1 MHRKRIAQLI
11 ILFFNINLALAQYI
25 EPSGS
30 FIQEKIK
37 IGEEVS
43 YALSFR
49 YQKDV
54 NILFPDS
61 MFNYGSFEYNSRT
74 YFKTKSDD
82 SHSFDSVI
90 YQLSTFEIDSVQFLQ
105 LPVFILN
112 DADSLAI
119 YSTIDSIQLIQVI
132 QEISEKPELKTNTE
146 LFHINKQFNYPYFII
161 GLVIFLFLAFIVAL
175 FFGKQL
181 TKAWKIY
188 RMQRTHKKFIGRFFN
203 LMRDVSSNNPNKS
216 PEHVLAVWKRYME
229 RLEKKP
235 VSKLTTKE
243 ILVLHNNGQ
252 LKDNLRLIDRCIYAD
267 EKGSDL
273 FTSFDYLM
281 KFSIKIYHQVITE
294 IKNG

>member
-1 MHRKRIAQLI
+1 MHRKRVAQLI
-11 ILFFNINLALAQYI
+11 ILFFNINLALAQNI
-25 EPSGS
+25 EPKGS

-43 YALSFR
+43 YALSIR
-49 YQKDV
+49 YNKNL

-61 MFNYGSFEYNSRT
+61 TYNFGTFEYNSRI
-74 YFKTKSDD
+74 YFKTKSND
-82 SHSFDSVI
+82 SNSFDSVI
-90 YQLSTFEIDSVQFLQ
+90 YRLSTFEIDSVQFLQ
-105 LPVFILN
+105 LPIFILSN
-112 DADSLAI
+112 DDSLVF
-119 YSTIDSIQLIQVI
+119 YSTIDSIQLVQVI
-132 QEISEKPELKTNTE
+132 HEIPENPELKANTD
-146 LFHINKQFNYPYFII
+146 LVKIKKQFNYPYFFI
-161 GLVIFLFLAFIVAL
+161 GLGILIFLAFIVAL

-181 TKAWKIY
+181 ATAWKIY
-188 RMQRTHKKFIGRFFN
+188 RMKRTHKKFIERFFN

-216 PEHVLAVWKRYME
+216 PEHVLAVWKIYME

-235 VSKLTTKE
+235 ISKLTTKE

-273 FTSFDYLM
+273 FASFDYLM
-281 KFSIKIYHQVITE
+281 KFSIEVYKQNITE